1 MTATNTTIPAP
12 EVQFALIGIDDFNI
26 KNFLKNKNKTETL
39 LSLIEECG
47 LLERFREEVDVTAE
61 PLPDKFKSYGPLI
74 LTAANVLPNSDSG
87 KKFNAENRKLLCK
100 LIADG
105 KLTHVVNVDGGAKFI
120 KLSGKDAVID
130 LETLEKES
138 GIGIVVTEDDI
149 KASVANFIE
158 ERKKQLLEDR
168 YLTKLGPLLGALRRV
183 NNADPVLKWADGAA
197 VKSELE
203 RQLEALWGPK
213 TEEDEKRATSGKK
226 KLPRKKPLT
235 DKELEEAAKKDGST
249 GSKHADRKFEARQ
262 LESAINSKEL
272 LEEHKRM
279 TNGAPVV
286 TRFPPE
292 PNGYLHIG
300 HAKAMNLS
308 FEYAKE
314 MGGYTLLRFDD
325 TNPETESQEYFD
337 AIIEMVEWLGFK
349 PAKITATSDYFPQM
363 HEFAIRLI
371 KEGKAYVDF
380 STRDEIR
387 KQREDMVESPYRNTD
402 VETNLREFD
411 NMRKGKYDEG
421 EAVLRVKID
430 MKHPNPNMRDFIAY
444 RIKYH
449 PHPRSGDE
457 WCIYPSYDFS
467 HCIVDSLEYIT
478 HSLCT
483 LEFEIRRD
491 SYYWLLEALN
501 IYRPHVWEFSRLN
514 VEGALLSKRKI
525 NKLVRDG
532 VIRGWDDPRV
542 MTLAGLRRRGYS
554 PEGIKKF
561 CDEIGVTRAHGE
573 IELVRLEQCIRAD
586 LEERCDRA
594 FAVLEPL
601 KVIIEDF
608 LEDKVDYVEAPN
620 HPRKPERG
628 TRKLPLSRV
637 VYIERKDF
645 REVDDPNFF
654 GLAPGKEVGLRY
666 APFKIVCTRVIKDAK
681 TGEIKEL
688 RAKMSTTPTKPKG
701 FIHWLSQSAPGV
713 DPLTAE
719 VRIYDSL
726 FEKTPSD
733 DTWLELLNKD
743 SEVVLTGC
751 FVDPIFA
758 NKEQNWKPF
767 ESKFQFERLGY
778 FSVDSDTT
786 DKHLVLNRVIT
797 LKEVRGFERFN
808 KFSPTV
814 PRK

>member
-1 MTATNTTIPAP
+1 MTDHISTET
-12 EVQFALIGIDDFNI
+12 QFSLIGIDDFNI

-47 LLERFREEVDVTAE
+47 LLHRFHNEHTTKKDNNNDNDDE
-61 PLPDKFKSYGPLI
+61 FKVYGPMI
-74 LTAANVLPNSDSG
+74 LSVANILPNSDVG
-87 KKFNAENRKLLCK
+87 KRFHADNRKLLCR
-100 LIADG
+100 LIAEG
-105 KLTHVVNVDGGAKFI
+105 KLTHVVNVDGGANFI
-120 KLSGKDAVID
+120 KRAGKDKLID
-130 LETLEKES
+130 RDTLEKES
-138 GIGIVVTEDDI
+138 GVGVNVTPEMISAAVATFI
-149 KASVANFIE
+149 KAHE
-158 ERKKQLLEDR
+158 KQLLEDR
-168 YLTKLGPLLGALRRV
+168 YLTKLGPLLGSLRKV
-183 NNADPVLKWADGAA
+183 LTADEVLRWADGGA
-197 VKSELE
+197 VKNEVE

-213 TEEDEKRATSGKK
+213 TAEDEQRAATGKK
-226 KLPRKKPLT
+226 KVPRKKVMT
-235 DKELEEAAKKDGST
+235 DAELAKAKDD
-249 GSKHADRKFEARQ
+249 APQQQERRFEARE
-262 LESAINSKEL
+262 LDSAINSAEL

-279 TNGAPVV
+279 TGGTKVV

-308 FEYAKE
+308 FEYAAE
-314 MGGYTLLRFDD
+314 NGGYTLLRFDD
-325 TNPETESQEYFD
+325 TNPEAESQEYFD
-337 AIIEMVEWLGFK
+337 AIIEMVDWLGFK
-349 PAKITATSDYFPQM
+349 PSKVTATSDYFHEM
-363 HEFAIRLI
+363 HDFAIQLI

-380 STRDEIR
+380 SSRDDIR
-387 KQREDMVESPYRNTD
+387 KMREEMVESPYRNTD

-421 EAVLRVKID
+421 KAVLRVKID
-430 MKHPNPNMRDFIAY
+430 MTHPNPNMRDFIAY

-449 PHPRSGDE
+449 AHPRTGDE

-514 VEGALLSKRKI
+514 VEGSLLSKRKI
-525 NKLVRDG
+525 NRLVHDK

-542 MTLAGLRRRGYS
+542 MTLAGLRRRGYT
-554 PEGIKKF
+554 PEGIKYF
-561 CDEIGVTRAHGE
+561 CNEIGVTRTHGE
-573 IELVRLEQCIRAD
+573 IKLAKLEQCIRAD
-586 LEERCDRA
+586 LEERCNRA

-601 KVIIEDF
+601 KVVIEDF
-608 LEDKVDYVEAPN
+608 PEGKVDHIDVPN
-620 HPRKPERG
+620 HPRKKERG

-637 VYIERKDF
+637 IYIEQKDF
-645 REVDDPNFF
+645 REVDDADFF
-654 GLAPGKEVGLRY
+654 GLAPNKEVGLRY
-666 APFKIVCTRVIKDAK
+666 APFKIICTDVIKDDK

-688 RAKMSTTPTKPKG
+688 RAKMSNSTTKPKG

-726 FEKTPSD
+726 FQGTPND
-733 DTWLELLNKD
+733 DNWLEMVNND
-743 SEVVLTGC
+743 SEVVLERC
-751 FVDPIFA
+751 FIDPIFA
-758 NKEQNWKPF
+758 DKDNNWKVY

-778 FSVDSDTT
+778 FSVDKDTT
-786 DKHLVLNRVIT
+786 DDHLVLNRVIT
-797 LKEVRGFERFN
+797 LKEGFEKFN
-808 KFSPTV
+808 KFSSTV
-814 PRK
+814 EH